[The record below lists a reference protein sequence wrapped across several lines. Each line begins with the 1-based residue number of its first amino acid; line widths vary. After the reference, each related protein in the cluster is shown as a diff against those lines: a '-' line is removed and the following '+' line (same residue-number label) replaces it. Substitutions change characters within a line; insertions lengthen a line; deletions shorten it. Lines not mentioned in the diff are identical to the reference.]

1 MFCRKCGNQIADN
14 ALFCNK
20 CGEEIDRGEDFE
32 IPEMSLADSII
43 FVDNLKS
50 RYTEVEKMQK
60 AIIDN
65 ESRLIRP
72 LELNYR
78 SYSFFRFFWKYLLF
92 AFISFYLLLIIA
104 ALAAGNDT
112 AFNIFL
118 AIAFIAPVALL
129 ITGGVLSAKRREEEN
144 EAISMGNQRA
154 KDSRQRLEKETA
166 ELKNTL
172 AIKKR
177 ELYKAA
183 SVLPEDFRK
192 STSMSQIKRLLES
205 GKASSIKEAILI
217 LRK

>member
-60 AIIDN
+60 TIIDN

-78 SYSFFRFFWKYLLF
+78 SYSFFRFFWKIRPSIFLK
-92 AFISFYLLLIIA
+92 FISFY
-104 ALAAGNDT
+104 
-112 AFNIFL
+112 
-118 AIAFIAPVALL
+118 
-129 ITGGVLSAKRREEEN
+129 
-144 EAISMGNQRA
+144 
-154 KDSRQRLEKETA
+154 DSL
-166 ELKNTL
+166 
-172 AIKKR
+172 
-177 ELYKAA
+177 
-183 SVLPEDFRK
+183 F
-192 STSMSQIKRLLES
+192 
-205 GKASSIKEAILI
+205 
-217 LRK
+217 